1 MKLLLKLLSLFKIL
15 GSVSGLGLVG
25 MILLSLAQGGFS
37 GADAAPLTGLDI
49 YTIIATF
56 LLGLCNLAG
65 GIFGLKGAA
74 PNRQSL
80 MRAVLLGWAGLILAM
95 ADAAIVVFLFE
106 SPVDMVTVATSLV
119 SSGLFVFAASRIGA
133 QTQLEK

>member
-37 GADAAPLTGLDI
+37 GADAPLTGLDI